1 MRIRPKTFGY
11 FTISFL
17 ISAAVAVSCGKKKS
31 SSSDTGGGSNNNNTN
46 NTSQGVMLSGQLAI
60 STSLAGG
67 QPEAVNRGVILFKI
81 TQGGEVMGMEE
92 LTVNDKGEFS
102 ANLAKENEMS
112 TKLAACIVNDAVD
125 RACVK
130 NFFPDKAAEI
140 DRASDAELNQGIK
153 DMLNGK
159 RREGAFRYVLVSF
172 IKSGNAKDEASSM
185 QFVGMPTTDAEDL
198 RVIPADAAKGNI
210 NLGQITG
217 SGDEAKATTSAN
229 DTFNLSAAALKDIA
243 NASQVLKILKN
254 SWINRVSK
262 PATITP
268 WFGFSSSNLAD
279 ADNKFSTPDNLSYM
293 GGGYYIGINDI
304 GVTMNDV
311 CPETG
316 TAPGAKTV
324 FWNPPSEITLSD
336 GSKVTTLS
344 SAKPTGQTYMRN
356 PQYGEYSCGFQGLY
370 VRAPSYGDKKF
381 MMQIG
386 QNFKGN
392 APQGYWELKVDSDVK
407 GYWDLAAAKPYD
419 TDPTKPNIF
428 VPAFKVTSENGK
440 ATKIEA
446 KFFSY
451 DQQTSKYLEVSDVS
465 GLNSL
470 VHSIGFDL
478 SYSQSSNMG
487 DHHITGQLG
496 SDGIVV
502 APIESAYQG
511 AYNCSSSGCI
521 ERFGMSYYI
530 GPVSYRMELRP
541 TWQ

>member
-1 MRIRPKTFGY
+1 MKIRPSTLALL
-11 FTISFL
+11 TISIL
-17 ISAAVAVSCGKKKS
+17 IAVAAVSCGKKKS
-31 SSSDTGGGSNNNNTN
+31 SSSGTGGDTNNNTN
-46 NTSQGVMLSGQLAI
+46 NTSQSVMLSGQLAI
-60 STSLAGG
+60 SSSLAAGE
-67 QPEAVNRGVILFKI
+67 QEAANRGVILFKI
-81 TQGGEVMGMEE
+81 TQGGEVMSMEE
-92 LTVNDKGEFS
+92 LTVNEKGEFS
-102 ANLAKENEMS
+102 TSLAKENELA
-112 TKLAACIVNDAVD
+112 TKLAACIVNDVVD

-130 NFFPDKAAEI
+130 NFFPDKAADI
-140 DRASDAELNQGIK
+140 DRASDAELNQSIK
-153 DMLNGK
+153 EMLNGK

-172 IKSGNAKDEASSM
+172 VKSGIAKDEASSM
-185 QFVGMPTTDAEDL
+185 QFVGMPTAGADDM

-217 SGDEAKATTSAN
+217 AGDEAKATTSAN

-243 NASQVLKILKN
+243 NASQVLKVLKN
-254 SWINRVSK
+254 SWINRVAK

-316 TAPGAKTV
+316 DVAAKTV
-324 FWNPPSEITLSD
+324 YWNPPAPIVLS
-336 GSKVTTLS
+336 GSSSPVSSLS
-344 SAKPTGQTYMRN
+344 SAKVGNYRRES
-356 PQYGEYSCGFQGLY
+356 QYNELSCGHDALY
-370 VRAPSYGDKKF
+370 VRAPTYSDKKF

-386 QNFKGN
+386 KNFVGD
-392 APQGYWELKVDSDVK
+392 APAGYWELKVDSDVK
-407 GYWDLAAAKPYD
+407 GFWDLAAAKPYD
-419 TDPTKPNIF
+419 TDPTKPSIF

-451 DQQTSKYLEVSDVS
+451 DLQTTKYVEVTDVS

-470 VHSIGFDL
+470 VHSIGFDIA
-478 SYSQSSNMG
+478 YSQASGMG
-487 DHHITGQLG
+487 DHHIVGQLG
-496 SDGIVV
+496 NDGIVV
-502 APIESAYQG
+502 APIEPSKQG
-511 AYNCSSSGCI
+511 VYNCNTAGCI
-521 ERFGMSYYI
+521 ERFGMSYMI